1 MADQE
6 EIEKAAAAL
15 LKIVQAV
22 AVTLENHGNQ
32 INRIIQAVNDSHKS
46 TENCF
51 SEAVKA
57 MTSLH
62 NRICALEEVERQRS
76 DMEAIRQM
84 SAGGNGQSN

>member
-32 INRIIQAVNDSHKS
+32 INRIIQES